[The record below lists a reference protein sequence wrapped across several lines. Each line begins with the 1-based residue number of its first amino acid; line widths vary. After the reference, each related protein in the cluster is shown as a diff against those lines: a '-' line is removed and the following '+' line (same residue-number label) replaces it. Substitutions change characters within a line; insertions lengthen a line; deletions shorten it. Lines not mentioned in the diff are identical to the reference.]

1 MPQFLF
7 EVTDLETLEKESD
20 DQQFINKVATV
31 DAEVIDKQTGNTICK
46 GSFEV
51 KYNQDG
57 VYPSVKMI
65 NSIDAPKY
73 IKTELLFRSK
83 RYIKRMRRWL

>member
-7 EVTDLETLEKESD
+7 EVKDLVTLENESD
-20 DQQFINKVATV
+20 DHLFINKVATV
-31 DAEVIDKQTGNTICK
+31 DAEVIDKQSGNTICK

-65 NSIDAPKY
+65 NTIDAPKY
-73 IKTELLFRSK
+73 IKTEILFRSK
-83 RYIKRMRRWL
+83 RYIKRIRKWL